1 MTATP
6 HWMFLQVSEG
16 KTAKNGARLITPADP
31 EGNEFDVI
39 ADTAV
44 GQ

>member
-6 HWMFLQVSEG
+6 HWMFLQVPEG
-16 KTAKNGARLITPADP
+16 KTAKNRARLITRADP
-31 EGNEFDVI
+31 EGHEFDVI
-39 ADTAV
+39 ADTAA